1 MANTRLQKTI
11 SHPPAVSPEP
21 ARILVGTSGYSYT
34 EWVEA
39 GFYPPGTQPG
49 RMLHL
54 YAQRFPITELTRT
67 WHQMPQAD
75 AIERLR
81 QAVPTEFQFIAKL
94 FRGLTHEPL
103 ADNWRD
109 MVTAFRHGVA
119 PLIQSGQLTAVL
131 LQFPPEFDRCIAN
144 RRHLAALIDEM
155 EDLPLAV
162 EFRQGSWNNERVFVE
177 LERRGITLV
186 AVDEPELPGLFPA
199 LDVVTNPDLFY
210 IRFHGRNIRGWRKG
224 LQPLQFDYNYFE
236 GELREWVETRVIT
249 MSVRAGRGVAMFNNH
264 VRAQAP
270 QNAEIFLHLLKEYGL
285 VQSVG

>member
-162 EFRQGSWNNERVFVE
+162 EFRQGS
-177 LERRGITLV
+177 LE
-186 AVDEPELPGLFPA
+186 
-199 LDVVTNPDLFY
+199 
-210 IRFHGRNIRGWRKG
+210 
-224 LQPLQFDYNYFE
+224 Q
-236 GELREWVETRVIT
+236 
-249 MSVRAGRGVAMFNNH
+249 RAGVCGTGASGH
-264 VRAQAP
+264 HP
-270 QNAEIFLHLLKEYGL
+270 G
-285 VQSVG
+285 GGG